1 MTGGE
6 RFPWGAVSLLGVLTI
21 VGYGTWHY
29 SFGVLLEPILD
40 DTDWSEEWLVAAFS
54 ATGLIGAFAA
64 PLAGRM
70 IDRQRF
76 RLALAATGVVS
87 AAGLMLAS
95 TTDSLVVFV
104 VSTGV
109 AGSMLA
115 AFALYHVTQTLAVR
129 YAPTKS
135 ARSVSVLTWWGAFAS
150 TIYLPFT
157 AYLVD
162 AADWRFAVR
171 VLAVIAGVYLVG
183 AALMLPAPPR
193 TETFEQT
200 RGLAYLTEPAV
211 RRYAIASFGCGLAV
225 GIVLVYQVTIMT
237 LAGLS
242 LTAAA
247 WLAGARGIAQ
257 FVGRLPVIWMAERY
271 GSRRSLQTAY
281 AAIAVGCGVLAFAV
295 NPIIGLAY
303 VIVGGFGIG
312 ATSPLVGIHSSTIFP
327 PDRLGQ
333 GMGSMSLV
341 FGLAMALGPTTV
353 ALVADGETV
362 RWLGPTVAA
371 AGAALAVVMMTEPR
385 SVSAG
390 RERSVHPSAEA

>member
-1 MTGGE
+1 MTSSE

-29 SFGVLLEPILD
+29 SFGVLLEPILT
-40 DTDWSEEWLVAAFS
+40 DTGWSEEWLVSAFS

-76 RLALAATGVVS
+76 RAALGVTGVVA
-87 AAGLMLAS
+87 AAGLTLAS

-104 VSTGV
+104 LSTGV
-109 AGSMLA
+109 AGSMVA

-129 YAPTKS
+129 YAPTKA

-162 AADWRFAVR
+162 AADWRVALR
-171 VLAVIAGVYLVG
+171 VLAIIAGVYLVV
-183 AALMLPAPPR
+183 AAFALPAPPR
-193 TETFEQT
+193 TDTVEQT
-200 RGLAYLTEPAV
+200 RGLAFLVEPEV
-211 RRYAIASFGCGLAV
+211 RRYAIASFGCGAAI

-247 WLAGARGIAQ
+247 WLAGARGVAQ
-257 FVGRLPVIWMAERY
+257 FVGRLPVIWLAERL
-271 GSRRSLQTAY
+271 GSKRSLQIAY
-281 AAIAVGCGVLAFAV
+281 AAIAIGCGVLAFAV
-295 NPIIGLAY
+295 NPLIGLVY
-303 VIVGGFGIG
+303 VVIGGFGIG
-312 ATSPLVGIHSSTIFP
+312 ATSPLVGIHSSQIFP

-341 FGLAMALGPTTV
+341 FGLAMALGPTSI
-353 ALVADGETV
+353 ALIADGETV
-362 RWLGPTVAA
+362 RWLGPTIA
-371 AGAALAVVMMTEPR
+371 AGGALLAVAMMAERRP
-385 SVSAG
+385 VSADRG
-390 RERSVHPSAEA
+390 RGARPLAEG